1 MYKLVQENAMTT
13 KIVSFFLNNMNK
25 YINEFNHK
33 FITVNFNCSTILH
46 KCYISGK
53 IQANFLFLFERTI
66 GNLSNSILR
75 FNSVWFVRKIYLN
88 PCRLLFIFDIGNRHR
103 H

>member
-1 MYKLVQENAMTT
+1 MSLT
-13 KIVSFFLNNMNK
+13 
-25 YINEFNHK
+25 INSLQSTL
-33 FITVNFNCSTILH
+33 TVYTRRAILH

-53 IQANFLFLFERTI
+53 IQAHFLFLFERTI